1 MQTPVSEAK
10 YRPESVAIVLKGYPR
25 LSETFIAQE
34 ILGLERKGLDIHI
47 VSLRHPTDPTRH
59 EIHEAIAAGVTYLPE
74 YLHHEPRRVARCLW
88 RQLRNGRFWSMLGI
102 WTRDFCREPTR
113 NRLRRIGQALVMAGE
128 MPPGTRRIYA
138 HFIHTPGSV
147 ARYAARLTGLPY
159 SLSAHAKDIWTTPRQ
174 EIREKLADARW
185 TVCCTR
191 TNTGYLRDIEPSA
204 HIELVYHGLDVAA
217 LPKPDRS
224 HRRDGSEQRD
234 PCRILCVARAVEK
247 KGIDLLLQAMAR
259 LPDDLHW
266 QFTHVG
272 GGEKGRELQQ
282 LAIQLEIA
290 DRVDWLG
297 ALSRNAVMQQM
308 NGADIFCLPARIA
321 ADGDRDGLPNV
332 LLEALSQELAVAT
345 TPTGG
350 IGELIDDGEN
360 GLIVGNENIEA
371 LAAALERLIRN
382 PGLRARFGHAGRL
395 RVERD
400 FAADAGIGRIAD
412 MLNGMT

>member
-1 MQTPVSEAK
+1 
-10 YRPESVAIVLKGYPR
+10 
-25 LSETFIAQE
+25 
-34 ILGLERKGLDIHI
+34 
-47 VSLRHPTDPTRH
+47 
-59 EIHEAIAAGVTYLPE
+59 
-74 YLHHEPRRVARCLW
+74 
-88 RQLRNGRFWSMLGI
+88 
-102 WTRDFCREPTR
+102 
-113 NRLRRIGQALVMAGE
+113 
-128 MPPGTRRIYA
+128 
-138 HFIHTPGSV
+138 
-147 ARYAARLTGLPY
+147 
-159 SLSAHAKDIWTTPRQ
+159 
-174 EIREKLADARW
+174 
-185 TVCCTR
+185 
-191 TNTGYLRDIEPSA
+191 
-204 HIELVYHGLDVAA
+204 
-217 LPKPDRS
+217 
-224 HRRDGSEQRD
+224 
-234 PCRILCVARAVEK
+234 
-247 KGIDLLLQAMAR
+247 MAR
-259 LPDDLHW
+259 LPDGLQW

-308 NGADIFCLPARIA
+308 SDADIFCLPARIA

-360 GLIVGNENIEA
+360 GLIVGNEDIEA

-382 PGLRARFGHAGRL
+382 PELRARFGHAGRL